1 MPVIYRE
8 LLTDKARASHVDALF
23 GINFPLRLEPAIFDF
38 AGRLSQDYGGGLW
51 LLYALC
57 NGGFY
62 MAPQSQRRF
71 RVVSENGF
79 EGELSADVLGITAC
93 LYAYSHLSFT
103 GAGQFQEACA
113 EQFHFVRAFALDHA
127 EAAAIL
133 AAID

>member
-1 MPVIYRE
+1 MTVIYRE
-8 LLTDKARASHVDALF
+8 LLADKERARHADALF

-51 LLYALC
+51 LFYALC

-62 MAPQSQRRF
+62 MAPQSDRRF
-71 RVVSENGF
+71 RVSSENGF
-79 EGELSADVLGITAC
+79 EGELSADALGITAC

-103 GAGQFQEACA
+103 PVGQFHEACA
-113 EQFHFVRAFALDHA
+113 EQFHFVRAFALDHP

>member
-1 MPVIYRE
+1 MTVIYRE
-8 LLTDKARASHVDALF
+8 LLTDKARAKHADVLF

-51 LLYALC
+51 LFYALC

-62 MAPQSQRRF
+62 MAPESDRRF
-71 RVVSENGF
+71 KVVFENGF
-79 EGELSADVLGITAC
+79 EGELSADALGLTAC

-103 GAGQFQEACA
+103 GEGAFQQTCA
-113 EQFHFVRAFALDHA
+113 EQFHFVRACAMGHA
-127 EAAAIL
+127 EAGAIF